1 MPYSRGDQQRRPR
14 ETCALGCLGERNQG
28 TARRDHLPATCGHG
42 VWAAALPGAGSAGC
56 PRTYGSAAP
65 PAPATAGLRAGTA
78 VLRDSQTSRD
88 APSSPGRSWCPT
100 AEHGPCRTL
109 CDSLPSQSRR
119 LGVPWRH
126 CPWGNLIP
134 DFSSSGAFSSLIPAK
149 RARLAITVRKK
160 KEIMA
165 LRARGPPCLCWSPA
179 PSRRAACGLQGDGV
193 QGELLA
199 YFFDLVLN
207 PCVA

>member
-14 ETCALGCLGERNQG
+14 ETYALGCLGERNRG
-28 TARRDHLPATCGHG
+28 TARRDHLPATCGRG

-65 PAPATAGLRAGTA
+65 PARAAAGLRAGTA

-88 APSSPGRSWCPT
+88 APSSPGCFWCPT

-109 CDSLPSQSRR
+109 CDLLPPQSRR

-126 CPWGNLIP
+126 RPWGNLIP
-134 DFSSSGAFSSLIPAK
+134 DFFLIWGI
-149 RARLAITVRKK
+149 LITYTR
-160 KEIMA
+160 
-165 LRARGPPCLCWSPA
+165 
-179 PSRRAACGLQGDGV
+179 
-193 QGELLA
+193 
-199 YFFDLVLN
+199 
-207 PCVA
+207 